1 MIASDGCARE
11 VEGRR
16 FIDQQFKLLVDL
28 LLLKAL
34 VGECEGVDCLSRY
47 TAEQK
52 LCVIR
57 MEQEQRPPENPAYPP

>member
-1 MIASDGCARE
+1 MIASDGCASE

-47 TAEQK
+47 TA
-52 LCVIR
+52 
-57 MEQEQRPPENPAYPP
+57 